1 MANSHVYLLDNFSTE
16 NFIIFGMLKFKEKI
30 MRLKLALILTAMAI
44 QTHSFAQ
51 LKQKIKA
58 EAEKQAVYS
67 FELCKY
73 LHENPELSFQE
84 FNTSKRMAEELKAVG
99 FDVTE
104 KFGGNSVVGIF
115 KNGEGPTVML
125 RTDMDALPVE
135 EKTGF
140 EFASS
145 KIADLNGDDVSVM
158 HACGHDIHM
167 STWTGTVRSLVDL
180 KNEWKGTLMVIAQQ
194 AEEYSGGAGQ
204 AIEAGLFTK
213 FPTPDYALAY
223 HINPELESGKIGL
236 RGGPV
241 FAGVKTVEITV
252 YGVGGHGAYP
262 QKCIDPIVIAS
273 RIVTDLQT
281 IVSRELNPTE
291 PAVVTVGSIHGGT
304 RPNIIP
310 DEVKMQLTLRY
321 FSDETIAKVISAIE
335 RISEYAARTAGLPDD
350 KMPKVFVDPAETPPV
365 LNSAELS
372 QQVAAFA
379 QTVIDQKNIIET
391 QPEMVGEDFGKYGL
405 TPEKVPICLIWLGST
420 SPELMKQLAA
430 EGKRPSPL
438 HSPTLTPDYENT
450 IRTGIE
456 VMTANVIGLL
466 KK

>member
-1 MANSHVYLLDNFSTE
+1 M
-16 NFIIFGMLKFKEKI
+16 K
-30 MRLKLALILTAMAI
+30 LKLVLFLVTIAI
-44 QTHSFAQ
+44 QTISFGQ
-51 LKQKIKA
+51 LSEKIKK
-58 EAEKQAVYS
+58 EAESQLAYS
-67 FELCKY
+67 LDLCKH
-73 LHENPELSFQE
+73 LHQNPELSFQE
-84 FNTSKRMAEELKAVG
+84 FETSKRMAAELKKLG
-99 FDVTE
+99 FEVTE
-104 KFGGNSVVGIF
+104 HFAGNSVVGIF
-115 KNGEGPTVML
+115 RNGEGPTVML

-140 EFASS
+140 EFASTKKS
-145 KIADLNGDDVSVM
+145 DLNGDQVPVM

-180 KNEWKGTLMVIAQQ
+180 KNGWKGTLMVIAQQ

-213 FPTPDYALAY
+213 FLTPDYALAF
-223 HINPELESGKIGL
+223 HINPELETGQIGL

-281 IVSRELNPTE
+281 IVSRELSPTE

-321 FSDETIAKVISAIE
+321 FSNETIDKVISAIK
-335 RISEYAARTAGLPDD
+335 RISEYAAKTAGLPDD
-350 KMPKVFVDPAETPPV
+350 KLPKIFVDPAETPPV
-365 LNSAELS
+365 LNNPALS
-372 QQVAAFA
+372 NSVIGFA
-379 QTVIDQKNIIET
+379 SEIIGADNIIET

-405 TPEKVPICLIWLGST
+405 TPENVPICLIWLGST
-420 SPELMKQLAA
+420 SPELMKQLEA

-450 IRTGIE
+450 IKTGIE